1 MTPYATPSSSQLS
14 IVLVALCGWCLLLSC
29 SPATGVVNAQQQQ
42 QQATI
47 TQSDMDEIA
56 KGMRKICIS
65 RHKITEEMANYP
77 RQGVFPD
84 EKDFKCYVACL
95 MDLTQTSKKG
105 KLNYDA
111 AVKQI
116 DILPEEYRGPF
127 RLGLDSCRTAA
138 DNIADRCD
146 VAYTLLKCFFKA
158 SPKFFFP

>member
-1 MTPYATPSSSQLS
+1 MTPYAYPSSQS
-14 IVLVALCGWCLLLSC
+14 IVLLVLCGLLFYF
-29 SPATGVVNAQQQQ
+29 SPPTAVVNAQLQQN
-42 QQATI
+42 TMI
-47 TQSDMDEIA
+47 TKSDMEEIA
-56 KGMRKICIS
+56 SGMRKICMS
-65 RHKITEEMANYP
+65 RHKISEEMANYP
-77 RQGVFPD
+77 SQGIFPD

-116 DILPEEYRGPF
+116 GILPEEYRGPF

-138 DNIADRCD
+138 DDIADRCE